1 MSRQKATG
9 LEITNDLMRKIKLH
23 INKKV
28 VTNNPCSFASFF
40 VKETSDVLVKSL
52 LFGGVIKKVG
62 FDIGEVVQEG
72 KEPITLRCTITDGVD
87 IKGFDITTKK
97 TTHFVEA
104 NKRVSDGSVFTVEC
118 VNENVTLKDVSFSFL
133 IIPDAVEKT
142 TELIPFE
149 G

>member
-1 MSRQKATG
+1 MARQK
-9 LEITNDLMRKIKLH
+9 IDISQYSDDLLYKIKKH
-23 INKKV
+23 IVKKV
-28 VTNNPCSFASFF
+28 VTNNPYSFASFF

-72 KEPITLRCTITDGVD
+72 KDPITLRCTITDGVD

-104 NKRVSDGSVFTVEC
+104 NKKVSDGSIFTVEC
-118 VNENVTLKDVSFSFL
+118 VSENVTLKDVSFSFL
-133 IIPDAVEKT
+133 IIPDATEKN